1 MREFEQWDGFTGRL
15 WKEGIDVRDFI
26 QNNYTPYDGDEK
38 FLEGPTEATDRLW
51 GKLQELQ
58 KEERAKGGVLD
69 METDVVSGI
78 TAYGAAYIDDSMKDL
93 EQVVGLQTD
102 KPLKRAF
109 MPYGGIKMAEQ
120 SCETYG
126 YKPSEKLHEIFTKYH
141 KTHNQGV
148 FDIYTPEMLKAR
160 HNKILTGLPDTYGRG
175 RIVGDYRR
183 VALYGIDYLIE
194 RKKADFAAT
203 NRQGMR
209 RGDFQLREE
218 IADQVRAL
226 QDMKVMAQSYGYDIS
241 EPAKNAREAVQW
253 LYFGYLAAIK
263 TQNGA
268 ANDLLTLTLQLL
280 RDGIC
285 YGFLIYRLSHGTMT
299 VSGFVLALGA
309 VSGFSSYF
317 NEITAALSKSV
328 LCLEQIRWLRE
339 FFDLPFPAGHTL
351 PFRPELAEEKPLEIC
366 FSHVSF
372 SHPGGDKRILDD
384 VSFTLH
390 AGEHT
395 ALVGINGAGKST
407 IVKLICGLYQ
417 PTEGN
422 ITINGIPLGS
432 LNPAQYYKAIAA
444 VFQDPFALSFSIAE
458 NVSCSPLEETD
469 RNRCREALIRAGL
482 WEKIASLPQKEET
495 YLGKDMADDGITL
508 SGGEMQ
514 KLMMARALYKN
525 CHLLLLDE
533 PTAALDAISENK
545 MYETYSTLLKNKTAL
560 FISHR
565 LASTRFCDTILFL
578 ENGKI
583 KECGTHDE
591 LIALGG
597 SYAHMF
603 EVQSQYYQETEEDI

>member
-1 MREFEQWDGFTGRL
+1 MQPWMQIYDPLGNLWLSSLVAALPIFFFFIALAVLRMKGHIAGTITVAIALAVAIFFYKMPVPMALASAGYGFLYGLWPIAWIIVAAVFLYKITVKTGQFDIIRASVVSITDDQRL
-15 WKEGIDVRDFI
+15 QMLLVGFSF
-26 QNNYTPYDGDEK
+26 GA
-38 FLEGPTEATDRLW
+38 FLEGAAGFGAPVAITEAHL
-51 GKLQELQ
+51 GC
-58 KEERAKGGVLD
+58 A
-69 METDVVSGI
+69 
-78 TAYGAAYIDDSMKDL
+78 
-93 EQVVGLQTD
+93 
-102 KPLKRAF
+102 
-109 MPYGGIKMAEQ
+109 
-120 SCETYG
+120 
-126 YKPSEKLHEIFTKYH
+126 
-141 KTHNQGV
+141 
-148 FDIYTPEMLKAR
+148 PE
-160 HNKILTGLPDTYGRG
+160 
-175 RIVGDYRR
+175 
-183 VALYGIDYLIE
+183 
-194 RKKADFAAT
+194 
-203 NRQGMR
+203 
-209 RGDFQLREE
+209 
-218 IADQVRAL
+218 
-226 QDMKVMAQSYGYDIS
+226 
-241 EPAKNAREAVQW
+241 
-253 LYFGYLAAIK
+253 
-263 TQNGA
+263 
-268 ANDLLTLTLQLL
+268 
-280 RDGIC
+280 
-285 YGFLIYRLSHGTMT
+285 
-299 VSGFVLALGA
+299 
-309 VSGFSSYF
+309 
-317 NEITAALSKSV
+317 
-328 LCLEQIRWLRE
+328 EQIRWLRE

>member
-1 MREFEQWDGFTGRL
+1 MQIDYAVLTEPKTLQLAEKAVGATCSNWVGVEGMFRYDVTIYSSFLGLILYAGLIGTVHPAIILLLLVLSVLQFLSYRRAASYEVRRRDDLSEIEVSQRYFQKQSYNTSAGKDIRLYQLNGWLDGVYRQL
-15 WKEGIDVRDFI
+15 
-26 QNNYTPYDGDEK
+26 N
-38 FLEGPTEATDRLW
+38 
-51 GKLQELQ
+51 
-58 KEERAKGGVLD
+58 
-69 METDVVSGI
+69 
-78 TAYGAAYIDDSMKDL
+78 
-93 EQVVGLQTD
+93 
-102 KPLKRAF
+102 KR
-109 MPYGGIKMAEQ
+109 
-120 SCETYG
+120 
-126 YKPSEKLHEIFTKYH
+126 YH
-141 KTHNQGV
+141 K
-148 FDIYTPEMLKAR
+148 
-160 HNKILTGLPDTYGRG
+160 ILF
-175 RIVGDYRR
+175 RIRS
-183 VALYGIDYLIE
+183 A
-194 RKKADFAAT
+194 
-203 NRQGMR
+203 
-209 RGDFQLREE
+209 
-218 IADQVRAL
+218 
-226 QDMKVMAQSYGYDIS
+226 
-241 EPAKNAREAVQW
+241 
-253 LYFGYLAAIK
+253 YF
-263 TQNGA
+263 

-422 ITINGIPLGS
+422 ITINGI
-432 LNPAQYYKAIAA
+432 
-444 VFQDPFALSFSIAE
+444 
-458 NVSCSPLEETD
+458 
-469 RNRCREALIRAGL
+469 
-482 WEKIASLPQKEET
+482 
-495 YLGKDMADDGITL
+495 TL

>member
-1 MREFEQWDGFTGRL
+1 MYSLWSNYIYIHRELWHHSKKPFLFQALEIVSQVLTGFF
-15 WKEGIDVRDFI
+15 GILLPAGI
-26 QNNYTPYDGDEK
+26 LL
-38 FLEGPTEATDRLW
+38 FLEQSSGFSGFALGTLVLFLCYAVVFVSHTFLQSRNAWQYTEFRTGFFTRRLLCHFMQIDYAVLTEPKTLQLAEKAVGATCSNWVGVEGMFRYDVTIYSSFLGLILYAGLIGTVHPAIILLLLVLSVLQFLSYRRAASYEVRRRDDLSEIEVSQRYFQKQSYNTSAGKDIRLYQLNGW
-51 GKLQELQ
+51 LD
-58 KEERAKGGVLD
+58 GVYRQLN
-69 METDVVSGI
+69 
-78 TAYGAAYIDDSMKDL
+78 
-93 EQVVGLQTD
+93 
-102 KPLKRAF
+102 KR
-109 MPYGGIKMAEQ
+109 YQ
-120 SCETYG
+120 
-126 YKPSEKLHEIFTKYH
+126 
-141 KTHNQGV
+141 
-148 FDIYTPEMLKAR
+148 
-160 HNKILTGLPDTYGRG
+160 KILF
-175 RIVGDYRR
+175 RIRS
-183 VALYGIDYLIE
+183 A
-194 RKKADFAAT
+194 
-203 NRQGMR
+203 
-209 RGDFQLREE
+209 
-218 IADQVRAL
+218 
-226 QDMKVMAQSYGYDIS
+226 
-241 EPAKNAREAVQW
+241 
-253 LYFGYLAAIK
+253 YF
-263 TQNGA
+263 

-372 SHPGGDKRILDD
+372 SYPGSDKRILDD

-407 IVKLICGLYQ
+407 IVRLICGLYQ